1 LGIDALRSRLF
12 SELKI
17 ELQTKD
23 IESLIREFDNKNRK
37 ELNFPSLLSASQLT
51 YEGWRKT
58 RIRKS
63 ESKSARKIKQE
74 EKAIAPDILGIMD
87 IVKQASYN
95 LLVANDCR
103 IDISRPSVMDP
114 SQFKSSLE
122 ELNIYISEFDRRALE
137 ERYSRPDISGKIDF
151 TKFRSEFEFL
161 GMEQLR
167 DKEES
172 RVPLSTTGRQQ
183 AELDC
188 RNSAHL
194 DMLSKFDSNIG
205 IDFDASCSLD
215 MSMSLN
221 IMASAGQKNKGQVN
235 SQFMNKMVLTN
246 VALEDIFAVNASANN
261 TPDKQ
266 KIAPTTFENRR
277 NSKGNLKPLPPPLA
291 PLSESELISECTSR
305 TELVSECVSRSSVD
319 CGTTSSKAA
328 ISELSSTGPG
338 SDESDTDR
346 SPSREPFEKD
356 RSRSP
361 PVTLPGLESSRNTEE
376 QSNITLVPIVNIKD
390 VDDTNS
396 LDSRLSKAK
405 SGGRTNSSDRL
416 PSLPAIIP
424 KKSSKGDLADL
435 NAERLND
442 IRSNH
447 ASDECPP
454 VASAVPA
461 VSEVRTE
468 KEKAAAVNN
477 DDVIEAITRRLEE
490 AAAAERKSALSRIKS
505 VEIMGFERRNSFQR
519 SESADLKPVFVP
531 GKRRYSR
538 DPINH
543 SKIIELT
550 GRMELK
556 TSSRPALREI
566 VRSIID
572 APEQAELDEEVES
585 AETPDKLFLEKSKKG
600 GLRKNRSYGPD
611 DLTCLDVDVDDNYY
625 IQR

>member
-1 LGIDALRSRLF
+1 MGIDALKSRLF

-23 IESLIREFDNKNRK
+23 LESLIREFDNKNRK

-63 ESKSARKIKQE
+63 ESKSARKNKQE
-74 EKAIAPDILGIMD
+74 EKAIAPDILGIME

-95 LLVANDCR
+95 LLIANDCR
-103 IDISRPSVMDP
+103 INASRPTVMDP
-114 SQFKSSLE
+114 SEFKSSLE
-122 ELNIYISEFDRRALE
+122 DLNVNISEFERRALE
-137 ERYSRPDISGKIDF
+137 ARYSRPDIPGKIDF

-167 DKEES
+167 GKEEL
-172 RVPLSTTGRQQ
+172 RVPLSTTGKQQ

-188 RNSAHL
+188 KKSAHL

-221 IMASAGQKNKGQVN
+221 IMASSGQNKNKGQMN

-246 VALEDIFAVNASANN
+246 VALEDIFAVNASASN

-266 KIAPTTFENRR
+266 KIAPTTYENRR

-291 PLSESELISECTSR
+291 PLCE
-305 TELVSECVSRSSVD
+305 TELVSD
-319 CGTTSSKAA
+319 CGGGTSSDITPSKDSNKAA
-328 ISELSSTGPG
+328 VSGLASSEPDSY
-338 SDESDTDR
+338 DTDTDKTR
-346 SPSREPFEKD
+346 SWETSEKD
-356 RSRSP
+356 NLCVP
-361 PVTLPGLESSRNTEE
+361 PVTLPDPEPSRNTEE
-376 QSNITLVPIVNIKD
+376 QSTFTLVPIVSARD
-390 VDDTNS
+390 VEDTDS
-396 LDSRLSKAK
+396 LDSKLAKQRLN
-405 SGGRTNSSDRL
+405 GRTASSEKLPAL
-416 PSLPAIIP
+416 PSITP
-424 KKSSKGDLADL
+424 KKRSKGDLADL
-435 NAERLND
+435 TAERQGD

-454 VASAVPA
+454 VASAVRIKKP
-461 VSEVRTE
+461 E
-468 KEKAAAVNN
+468 AVNN
-477 DDVIEAITRRLEE
+477 DDVIDAITKRLEE
-490 AAAAERKSALSRIKS
+490 AAAAERKSALSRARNL
-505 VEIMGFERRNSFQR
+505 ENMDFERRNSIQR
-519 SESADLKPVFVP
+519 SESMESKRVFVP
-531 GKRRYSR
+531 GMRRYSR

-556 TSSRPALREI
+556 SSSRPG
-566 VRSIID
+566 VRDVVSSD
-572 APEQAELDEEVES
+572 GPEQAELDEEVES
-585 AETPDKLFLEKSKKG
+585 AETPDKKFLEKSKKG
-600 GLRKNRSYGPD
+600 KSKSNLSSDSD
-611 DLTCLDVDVDDNYY
+611 DLTCLDVEDCYY
-625 IQR
+625 MQR